1 MNPDIKNA
9 FSKTA
14 DSKEFESHLDAVFKG
29 HIHRFMSAL
38 GAVVESLN
46 HLEDA
51 LFPLP
56 MELGETYEQFIG
68 YKPEYFDVFARA
80 MTIIWKE
87 DLGTSYTKFV
97 EESWCQL
104 FNCIKY
110 LMQKGYRKAKA
121 EANVR
126 SNSLSIKH
134 DLS

>member
-1 MNPDIKNA
+1 M
-9 FSKTA
+9 
-14 DSKEFESHLDAVFKG
+14 G
-29 HIHRFMSAL
+29 AL
-38 GAVVESLN
+38 RAVVESLDN
-46 HLEDA
+46 LEDA
-51 LFPLP
+51 LFPLL
-56 MELGETYEQFIG
+56 MELGETHAQFPG
-68 YKPEYFDVFARA
+68 YKPGYFDVFARA

-126 SNSLSIKH
+126 SNSLSVKH